1 MTFRPGAGLGAIRRD
16 PEGRGFIFEAR
27 WILLLFGTT
36 RAALVLIGV
45 VSRQLLAPLRLEP
58 YPWNYSKS
66 LWLSI
71 WGVWDS
77 GWYLD
82 IAAFGYSATQRTDP
96 DTLHQANYAFFPLY
110 PLSMR
115 ALGPLVGGPFNAGL
129 VISNL
134 CLLAGCFALLRLVEL
149 DHDTATARR
158 AVKFLILVP
167 TGFILSGVFSES
179 LFLALAISAFL
190 FVRLDRLPLAGAAG
204 FLASLTRPVGVLLV
218 LALALAYW
226 RGRRAARRPIPARAA
241 WLALAPLGLAAFAG
255 FNYALT
261 GNALAFARIQASWR
275 PSFDSPLK
283 VLATGLGSADVPTCF
298 SAWMT
303 LVAVLLLAVFARR
316 LGLAYFVLGLLLILV
331 PLSGGLTSMPRY
343 LLAVF
348 PIPILL
354 AQLGVRKSLD
364 EALTVGLALLQG
376 FLMVFWANGFK
387 LVV

>member
-1 MTFRPGAGLGAIRRD
+1 VTGRSGPGLGAIGRNS
-16 PEGRGFIFEAR
+16 EGRSFISKLS
-27 WILLLFGTT
+27 WILLLLGTT

-45 VSRQLLAPLRLEP
+45 VSRQMLAPLRSEP

-82 IAAFGYSATQRTDP
+82 IATFGYSAAHRTNP
-96 DTLHQANYAFFPLY
+96 ETLHQANYAFFPLY

-115 ALGPLVGGPFNAGL
+115 ALGPLVGGPYNAGL

-134 CLLAGCFALLRLVEL
+134 CLLAACFVLLRLVEI
-149 DHDTATARR
+149 DNDMATARR
-158 AVKFLILVP
+158 AVKFLVLFP
-167 TGFILSGVFSES
+167 TAFILSGVFSES
-179 LFLALAISAFL
+179 MFLALAMSAFL

-218 LALALAYW
+218 VGLVLVYW
-226 RGRRAARRPIPARAA
+226 RGQQAARRPFTARVL

-255 FNYALT
+255 YNHVLT
-261 GNALAFARIQASWR
+261 GDALAFTHIQAAWR
-275 PSFDSPLK
+275 SGFGSPLK
-283 VLATGLGSADVPTCF
+283 VLASGLGGADAPACL

-303 LVAVLLLAVFARR
+303 LVAALLVVVFARR
-316 LGLAYFVLGLLLILV
+316 LGVAYTVISLLLILV
-331 PLSGGLTSMPRY
+331 PLAGGLHSMPRY

-354 AQLGVRKSLD
+354 ARLGVRKSFD
-364 EALTVGLALLQG
+364 EALTIGLALLQG